1 MGGGIGVQQVRS
13 VQSPQKLSAGVE
25 QCGALF
31 DGKAEP
37 NELEQSS
44 KRGGRSAQ
52 LKPTVT
58 CQKQKPY
65 CRASSGRAEKCA
77 SRICTKLAPW
87 CMVKFIS
94 RSRPEIISNADQS

>member
-77 SRICTKLAPW
+77 STICTKLAPW